1 MQCKNCDD
9 LDSKFIFLICREVDL
24 FNGAHQL
31 EEYKAINPISTVPAL
46 DDNDFKVFDSS
57 AIAIYLVE
65 KYAKDDSLYPKDL
78 RKRTKVNEVLFYVGN
93 YIFPRVFQL
102 FVAGY
107 FEAETEVPQKR
118 IDELLRGYRAIESFL
133 EGNDY
138 LTGSTLTLPD
148 LYLWANIESLGQ
160 VVPVDT
166 EQFPNF
172 TRWWKKMREH
182 PSVEM
187 NKTAADEHVAFYRKC
202 VEDAIAKSK

>member
-1 MQCKNCDD
+1 M
-9 LDSKFIFLICREVDL
+9 
-24 FNGAHQL
+24 
-31 EEYKAINPISTVPAL
+31 
-46 DDNDFKVFDSS
+46 FDSS

-107 FEAETEVPQKR
+107 FGAETEVPQKR
-118 IDELLRGYRAIESFL
+118 IDEILRGYQAIESFL
-133 EGNDY
+133 ENNDY

-160 VVPVDT
+160 VIPVDA

-182 PSVEM
+182 PSNEM

-202 VEDAIAKSK
+202 VEDAIAKFK